1 MNHTTDMGNIFAQS
15 KPAPEETT
23 PAYNILEAYLHQHPA
38 ILQMGD
44 KEAVMMLK
52 KQFPDIEYDG
62 KYMTSIAKCR
72 VQNYDLL
79 LT

>member
-1 MNHTTDMGNIFAQS
+1 MGSTFAKS
-15 KPAPEETT
+15 KPEPQEAS
-23 PAYNILEAYLHQHPA
+23 PAYNNLEAYLHQHPS

>member
-1 MNHTTDMGNIFAQS
+1 MGNTFAQS
-15 KPAPEETT
+15 KPIAQEAS
-23 PAYNILEAYLHQHPA
+23 PAYNIIEAYLHQHPA

-52 KQFPDIEYDG
+52 KQFPDIECDE
-62 KYMTSIAKCR
+62 KYMTCIANCR
-72 VQNYDLL
+72 LQNYDLL